1 MSAQMGTSMTRTAR
15 TNRLLT
21 NERLIAHWRERVT
34 KAMEEKGWSQ
44 RRLSVTAGLGPT
56 TVRNLLVEADDIY
69 LRTLA
74 KLADALG
81 TSVIWLAAGVHAIA
95 ETGGDNQP
103 KNIKIVP
110 IWSASALPGGDK
122 PQSDDYIPVR
132 VGEYPD
138 DVQALRVADH
148 SMVPEGATTPPPPE
162 SIVMPGDIVLFSRQ
176 ASPDSGQLVVAQ
188 GSRGAIVRRAAFRG
202 DDTIELISN
211 HHLFAKLTVP
221 PKQILGSVVA
231 LHRKFQRQ
239 V

>member
-1 MSAQMGTSMTRTAR
+1 MTSTAR
-15 TNRLLT
+15 TTKLPT

-95 ETGGDNQP
+95 ETGVDNQP

-110 IWSASALPGGDK
+110 IRSASALLAGAK

-138 DVQALRVADH
+138 DVQALRVGDH
-148 SMVPEGATTPPPPE
+148 SMVPEGATTPPPSE
-162 SIVMPGDIVLFSRQ
+162 SIVMPGDIALFSREVT
-176 ASPDSGQLVVAQ
+176 PESGQLVVAQ
-188 GSRGAIVRRAAFRG
+188 SPRGAIVRRAALRDG
-202 DDTIELISN
+202 DTIELISN
-211 HHLFAKLTVP
+211 HHLFAKLTVT
-221 PKQILGSVVA
+221 PKQIFGSVVA
-231 LHRKFQRQ
+231 LHRKISK
-239 V
+239 